1 MSSRSFGVGQPAQ
14 DGLGLSPFCESPQD
28 FASLGPPSES
38 GDRGSHSSVTPN
50 PCWGLITWCAALC
63 FSVALEVLG
72 ISYGGLWSHTA
83 CI

>member
-1 MSSRSFGVGQPAQ
+1 MSSRSFGVSLHKMAW
-14 DGLGLSPFCESPQD
+14 
-28 FASLGPPSES
+28 ASVLLAKALKTLLIWVHPVSQGTEALTL
-38 GDRGSHSSVTPN
+38 SVTPN